1 MKGGKGKPMSNMIS
15 SIQNEKGSVIVVA
28 LIILTLLTILG
39 ISSMNTSHIEMRIA
53 TNSQDN
59 QLDFYV
65 ADSGWKDA
73 AMYLETLAAAPAWKN
88 GGDFLVKNFSWNAGV
103 NDITY
108 TEAAPAPDFNA
119 LNPDS
124 TTPPD
129 NIDNDND
136 GAEDETGETAFNSRY
151 NIQYFYQIDEPQG
164 IPQALKKVAGTGTAY
179 QRYFFDINSIAKRAH
194 LDSPTAQVVVR
205 VSKIYPTKY

>member
-1 MKGGKGKPMSNMIS
+1 MSKMIS
-15 SIQNEKGSVIVVA
+15 SIHNEKGSVIVVA

-39 ISSMNTSHIEMRIA
+39 ISSTNTSNIEVRIA

-73 AMYLETLAAAPAWKN
+73 AMYLETQASVPAWKN
-88 GGDFLVKNFSWNAGV
+88 GVGTVVKNFSWNAGI

-108 TEAAPAPDFNA
+108 NGTPPAPDFNA

-124 TTPPD
+124 TPPPD
-129 NIDNDND
+129 GIDNDND
-136 GAEDETGETAFNSRY
+136 GTIDEAGETAFNSFY
-151 NIQYFYQIDEPQG
+151 NIQYFYQIEHLPNDTAP
-164 IPQALKKVAGTGTAY
+164 VAGSSANY
-179 QRYFFDINSIAKRAH
+179 QRHFFDVTSNARRTH
-194 LDSPTAQVVVR
+194 LDISTAQVVVR
-205 VSKIYPTKY
+205 VSKIYATGY